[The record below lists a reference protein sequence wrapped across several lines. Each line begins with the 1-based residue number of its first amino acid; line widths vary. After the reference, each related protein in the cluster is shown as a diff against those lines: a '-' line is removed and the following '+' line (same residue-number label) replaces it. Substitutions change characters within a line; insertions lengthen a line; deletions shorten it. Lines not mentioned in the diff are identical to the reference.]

1 MSNDKTADL
10 VTNVLD
16 RHHLAEPT
24 GDIATSAW
32 VQCSC
37 GEFVA
42 GHNRWHAQIQAQRH
56 IARALADEGLITPA
70 TLRKEFILR
79 RGDTEPSHFR
89 WVSDL
94 EPSTDS
100 KERSTMSDTGKPTT
114 VKVVIP
120 SEAGA
125 AIGSAIGQAIIVV
138 GDAHWSN
145 SDGELIVV
153 DEDGNDVARFAAGH
167 WRYAQ
172 IIDGSEGGQ

>member
-24 GDIATSAW
+24 GGVATSAW

-37 GEFVA
+37 GEFVT
-42 GHNRWHAQIQAQRH
+42 GHNRWHAQLQARRH

-79 RGDTEPSHFR
+79 RGDDEPSHFR

-100 KERSTMSDTGKPTT
+100 KESSTMSDTGKPTT

-120 SEAGA
+120 SDAPE
-125 AIGSAIGQAIIVV
+125 IGSAIGHAIIIV
-138 GDAHWSN
+138 GDSYWSN
-145 SDGELIVV
+145 SDQELIVQKG
-153 DEDGNDVARFAAGH
+153 DENVAIFATGQ

-172 IIDGSEGGQ
+172 LLDGSEGGL